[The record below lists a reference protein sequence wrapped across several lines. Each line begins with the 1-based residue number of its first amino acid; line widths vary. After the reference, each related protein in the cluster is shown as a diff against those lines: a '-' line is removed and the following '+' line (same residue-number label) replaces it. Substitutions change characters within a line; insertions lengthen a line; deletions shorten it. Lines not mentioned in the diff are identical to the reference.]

1 MKIMNKSTLFY
12 LIILSAISWSCNN
25 SNNAI
30 ESDLVTDKLAIYV
43 DSVSSNYNQLY
54 QVIKDK
60 NKEYMLV
67 MNPFVNGVDIYDL
80 DKRKIYRRVTIPT
93 AGPNS
98 IEKIDGFYAFTIDSI
113 LIMPEKRLDGLIV
126 SRNSTERLKDI
137 FEIKNPYFNHHVSS
151 MTPILFHEKKMY
163 LYNLLLRGQEKDSL
177 DKMRLDLI
185 IDFEKK
191 DMKYLYNLEKETV
204 DKAYADLRF
213 PTRDLNDQGEL
224 VYSFPFDDNLMIYHI
239 NKDSFYYKPAKS
251 QLMSGSTSKFVNT
264 RSFTE
269 QRLENNY
276 YDGIK
281 FDKVN
286 QVYYRF
292 CKLFTNAIGPRG
304 EKRTAFHQKTSVL
317 VLNKD
322 FEVLDELELKPTH
335 KWLTKDHVLL
345 DEGMAISESN
355 YLNEEMSEDSIVFT
369 IIKEASWQKD

>member
-126 SRNSTERLKDI
+126 SRNSTERLKDK